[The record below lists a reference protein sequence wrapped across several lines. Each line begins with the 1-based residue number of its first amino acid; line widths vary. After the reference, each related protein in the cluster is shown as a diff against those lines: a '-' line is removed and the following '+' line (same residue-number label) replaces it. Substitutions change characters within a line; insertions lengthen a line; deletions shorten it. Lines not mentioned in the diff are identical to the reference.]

1 MSPRSAAPVEEE
13 RRPSVLGAL
22 AAALP
27 ERVGGRRP
35 TDQGPGLKVV
45 EPTRRRRRN
54 WQVGT
59 VAGLVLFVA
68 LFLIAGAQTLIVQQQ
83 GHLDG
88 LNDKID
94 TAEQE
99 SERLRVEV
107 AELQSPER
115 IESEAETRLGMVR
128 ASTPVYLLPR
138 IDDDARAA
146 DVPPTTVARPTPTT
160 TVPTKASKDSKA
172 AAKSTTPTTAA
183 SAKTATTT
191 TATTVT
197 KATTTKSGTSGAT
210 TSGSASAATG
220 AGSGR

>member
-172 AAKSTTPTTAA
+172 AVKSTTPTTAA
-183 SAKTATTT
+183 SAKTTTT
-191 TATTVT
+191 TAT

-220 AGSGR
+220 AGSSR

>member
-172 AAKSTTPTTAA
+172 AVKSTTPTTAA
-183 SAKTATTT
+183 SAKTTTT
-191 TATTVT
+191 TAT